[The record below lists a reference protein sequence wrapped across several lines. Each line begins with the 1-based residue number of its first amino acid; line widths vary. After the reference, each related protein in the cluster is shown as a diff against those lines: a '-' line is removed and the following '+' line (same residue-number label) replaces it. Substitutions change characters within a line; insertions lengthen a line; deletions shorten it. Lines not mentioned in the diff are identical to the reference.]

1 MIENLDNL
9 LTIIDDSS
17 FPDKTKRHLKTL
29 IGLELSG
36 KGQKEFRDFIK
47 EIGTSDSSEESS

>member
-17 FPDKTKRHLKTL
+17 FPEKTKERLKSL

-47 EIGTSDSSEESS
+47 QVVDSESFEEPN